1 MRLIRL
7 NEEYIQE
14 LIAGRIGVRGPQ
26 IESCALTLGSF
37 DGLHRGHRALFG
49 RVRDAV
55 QERGLAA
62 GVVFTFLQHPWQLL
76 RPDAEPFLLTTW
88 REKLSEFEE
97 SCVPVI
103 VAADFCPALAK
114 LSYEDFV
121 RTFLVGYLGMK
132 HLVAGYDLHLGADRG
147 GTAETLRA
155 LGERLGPQEGYD
167 LDVVEPV
174 RTGGE
179 IVSSSR
185 IRRAVAAGG
194 MEEAAEM
201 LGRPYALW
209 GEVRPGDRRG
219 TTIGYP
225 TANVSPLEDLKLL
238 PAGGVYAVRVQ
249 VPGDAVASTATGV
262 LDEVTETLPEV
273 DRHGDLLSSAPA
285 KWKVFGGML
294 NFGGVPTFHEGGLP
308 EPRIEANLFGY
319 EGNLR
324 GRNVKVEWIRR
335 LRPERRFSGVD
346 ELVAQLRQD
355 EQEARATLGLD

>member
-37 DGLHRGHRALFG
+37 DGLHRGHRALLR
-49 RVRDAV
+49 RVSDAV
-55 QERGLAA
+55 QDRGLAA

-103 VAADFCPALAK
+103 VAADFCPALAE
-114 LSYEDFV
+114 LSYQDFV
-121 RTFLVGYLGMK
+121 RTFLVGYLGMR

-147 GTAETLRA
+147 GTAETLGA
-155 LGERLGPQEGYD
+155 LGADLGYD
-167 LDVVEPV
+167 LDVVDPV
-174 RTGGE
+174 RVAGE
-179 IVSSSR
+179 IISSSR
-185 IRRAVAAGG
+185 IRKSVAAGE
-194 MEEAAEM
+194 MEVAAEM
-201 LGRPYALW
+201 LGRPYELW

-249 VPGDAVASTATGV
+249 VPGDAVASGATGV

-273 DRHGDLLSSAPA
+273 DRNGDLLSSAPA
-285 KWKVFGGML
+285 KWAVFGAML

-308 EPRIEANLFGY
+308 EPRIEVNVFGY

-324 GRNVKVEWIRR
+324 GRIVKVEWVSR
-335 LRPERRFSGVD
+335 LRPERRFSGAE
-346 ELVAQLRQD
+346 ELVEQLRRD
-355 EQEARATLGLD
+355 ERDARSTLGLD

>member
-7 NEEYIQE
+7 NEEYIRE

-37 DGLHRGHRALFG
+37 DGLHRGHRALFS

-88 REKLSEFEE
+88 REKLSEFED

-114 LSYEDFV
+114 LKYEEFV

-147 GTAETLRA
+147 GTAETLGA
-155 LGERLGPQEGYD
+155 LGQKLGQELGQEPGQELGYD
-167 LDVVEPV
+167 LDVVDPV

-185 IRRAVAAGG
+185 IRRAVAAGE
-194 MEEAAEM
+194 MESATEM

-249 VPGDAVASTATGV
+249 VPGDAVAAGSTGV
-262 LDEVTETLPEV
+262 LDTVTETLPEV
-273 DRHGDLLSSAPA
+273 DRNGDLLSSAPA
-285 KWKVFGGML
+285 RWSVFGGML
-294 NFGGVPTFHEGGLP
+294 NFGG
-308 EPRIEANLFGY
+308 GY
-319 EGNLR
+319 
-324 GRNVKVEWIRR
+324 
-335 LRPERRFSGVD
+335 RPSTMAACRS
-346 ELVAQLRQD
+346 
-355 EQEARATLGLD
+355 RASR